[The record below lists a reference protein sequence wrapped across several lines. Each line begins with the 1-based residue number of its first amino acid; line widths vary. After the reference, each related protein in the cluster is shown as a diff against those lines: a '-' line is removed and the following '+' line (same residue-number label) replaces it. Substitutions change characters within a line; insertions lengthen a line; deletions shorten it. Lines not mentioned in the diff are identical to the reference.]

1 MAIGRGS
8 MTKELTGNRT
18 KSDKPVK
25 KMRMGGMGGSMGM
38 GKPAGMMGGMGKGPV
53 AVTPAMVKPR
63 MMKNGGAV
71 KGRGD
76 GMCKR
81 GHTKGKMV

>member
-1 MAIGRGS
+1 
-8 MTKELTGNRT
+8 MTKELLGNRV

-25 KMRMGGMGGSMGM
+25 KMRMGGMGGPMGM

-53 AVTPAMVKPR
+53 AVRPT
-63 MMKNGGAV
+63 MMKNGGSV
-71 KGRGD
+71 KGRGC
-76 GMCKR
+76 GCAKR